1 MKDKKVIIT
10 GGTGLVGKELSKK
23 LTSLGY
29 HVCHL
34 SRSKGN
40 DYTTYQWNPSKGE
53 IAPNA
58 LQDAHAIIHLAGAGV
73 ADHRWTKSYKKE
85 IYESRIGATKLLFQE
100 IKKHQ
105 IPLHKFVSAS
115 AIGIYGNDTT
125 YSVKEDDS
133 AASNFLAQVCV
144 DWERESSRIN
154 ELNIPTCIIR
164 VGVVLSSKGGF
175 IKEVGKP
182 IQYYA
187 GTVLG
192 SGKQMLSWIHIN
204 DLVNLFA
211 AAVTR
216 DSMKGIYNGV
226 SPNPVSFHEITH
238 KLAQRMNKPILLPN
252 VPEIALKIMMGE
264 MYSMLI
270 ANQHVSAQKILNEG
284 FEFQYPDIDS
294 ALANLVP

>member
-1 MKDKKVIIT
+1 
-10 GGTGLVGKELSKK
+10 
-23 LTSLGY
+23 
-29 HVCHL
+29 
-34 SRSKGN
+34 
-40 DYTTYQWNPSKGE
+40 
-53 IAPNA
+53 
-58 LQDAHAIIHLAGAGV
+58 
-73 ADHRWTKSYKKE
+73 
-85 IYESRIGATKLLFQE
+85 
-100 IKKHQ
+100 
-105 IPLHKFVSAS
+105 
-115 AIGIYGNDTT
+115 
-125 YSVKEDDS
+125 
-133 AASNFLAQVCV
+133 
-144 DWERESSRIN
+144 
-154 ELNIPTCIIR
+154 

-238 KLAQRMNKPILLPN
+238 KLAQRMHKPILLPN
-252 VPEIALKIMMGE
+252 VPGIALKILMGE